1 MVKVSQRWGKDNKNG
16 LRENKRQ
23 SAMDIYN
30 NYKKGPMDAV
40 QAGLMDKGDWEWRF
54 KVWDMAYYDI

>member
-1 MVKVSQRWGKDNKNG
+1 MRLVNSMVKVNQRWRKDNKNG

-30 NYKKGPMDAV
+30 KNYKKGPMDAV
-40 QAGLMDKGDWEWRF
+40 QAGLMDKGDRE
-54 KVWDMAYYDI
+54 

>member
-1 MVKVSQRWGKDNKNG
+1 MRLVNSMVKVNQRWRKDNKNG

-30 NYKKGPMDAV
+30 NYRKGPMDAV
-40 QAGLMDKGDWEWRF
+40 QAGLMDKGD
-54 KVWDMAYYDI
+54 